1 MYNECETNNFFLIAK
16 NPCTMH
22 NIYQYINR
30 EQTKHIHKTKKLHKQ
45 EKFFLNKIKNKK
57 QQGKMTK

>member
-1 MYNECETNNFFLIAK
+1 MSNECETCNFFLIAK

-30 EQTKHIHKTKKLHKQ
+30 EQTKHTHKTKKLHKQ
-45 EKFFLNKIKNKK
+45 ETKI
-57 QQGKMTK
+57 